1 MNGGGDDR
9 KDAWTKGVG
18 KLVVGGGRGGE
29 AKGEVSKKSDFKF
42 RDNNKK
48 VKK

>member
-9 KDAWTKGVG
+9 KSKNDAWTKGVG
-18 KLVVGGGRGGE
+18 KVAVGGGGG
-29 AKGEVSKKSDFKF
+29 GGVSKKSDFKF

-48 VKK
+48 VQK